1 MSSSTGTILVT
12 GGFGKTSSQ
21 VAQVLHSRGYSA
33 LVGSR
38 QGQAGVPAPHKGVQ
52 FDWLDK
58 ASWSNPFTADH
69 NITGVYIV
77 APHLPDPYPV
87 LKEFVK
93 FAQDKGTK
101 RFVFLGASK
110 FPTATLAEG
119 YADFTQ
125 WLAASGLGWATLEPT
140 WFQGMLISFGSAV

>member
-58 ASWSNPFTADH
+58 ASWSNPFTADA

-77 APHLPDPYPV
+77 APPIPDPYPV
-87 LKEFVK
+87 IKEFVK

-101 RFVFLGASK
+101 RFVLLSSHQ
-110 FPTATLAEG
+110 FPTPTLAEG

-125 WLAASGLGWATLEPT
+125 WLAASGSGWATLKPT
-140 WFQGMLISFGSAV
+140 WFQGMLISSGSAV